1 MSIYATEPYP
11 DENQVRE
18 SILRI
23 FLANPLLKNERLNVE
38 INGYT
43 VILSGLVDSLDK
55 KWLAEDI
62 AADTLGVL
70 RVKNKIDIRR
80 DEDSVYGDFYDNI

>member
-11 DENQVRE
+11 DEKQVRD
-18 SILRI
+18 SILRDY
-23 FLANPLLKNERLNVE
+23 LANPLLRHQFINVE
-38 INGYT
+38 LCGYT
-43 VILSGLVDSLDK
+43 VTLSGLVDSLDK

-70 RVKNKIDIRR
+70 KIRNKIDVRSE
-80 DEDSVYGDFYDNI
+80 EDGASIDFYDNV